1 MVDKV
6 MTLYLQN
13 EGVLDGEV
21 KRDLIDKAIKD
32 YLKEPKIIDT
42 FKDYNDAAKR
52 SVVYM
57 ASWIMRSTS
66 GSIMVSSD
74 DKIYPGTIRSW
85 LTKDG
90 VDMKRYAVRKVK
102 PSKKFNEYA
111 SQLFPNLKV
120 GDPDLI
126 SELTRVGAYPKYFED
141 AITVKDYRDQIEEY
155 NNALKAYEAGKMPI
169 KPTQASV
176 GVVGQSKIS
185 GLPKGAKLHIDNHS
199 VIDMSEEEIDAIY
212 QSLDLKTYGDMIADF
227 ADPWQNKLAPST
239 GRKSKK
245 KSTK

>member
-13 EGVLDGEV
+13 EGVLDGGV

-32 YLKEPKIIDT
+32 YLKDPKIIDT

-74 DKIYPGTIRSW
+74 DQVYPGTIRSW

-90 VDMKRYAVRKVK
+90 VDMKRYAVRKAK
-102 PSKKFNEYA
+102 PSKKFDEYA

-141 AITVKDYRDQIEEY
+141 AITVKDYREQVEEY
-155 NNALKAYEAGKMPI
+155 NKALKAYGDEN
-169 KPTQASV
+169 KPTPASV

-199 VIDMSEEEIDAIY
+199 IIDMSEEEIDAIY
-212 QSLDLKTYGDMIADF
+212 QSLDLKIYGDMIADF
-227 ADPWQNKLAPST
+227 AKTWQNVLKPST